1 MSHNK
6 ISLIK
11 SIQILSSFVVARFL
25 KRYHPKIS
33 KMKDLDKLIL
43 ISHAHCTISSR
54 QEVLKIEPLTGNV
67 RTIGKAIESG
77 ILFHHGKTTG
87 ISNGMD
93 KNAL

>member
-1 MSHNK
+1 M
-6 ISLIK
+6 ISTG
-11 SIQILSSFVVARFL
+11 
-25 KRYHPKIS
+25 YH
-33 KMKDLDKLIL
+33 
-43 ISHAHCTISSR
+43 HCTISSR

>member
-43 ISHAHCTISSR
+43 ISHAQSIHVGACGLIFDDLLCHTLMVANRPI
-54 QEVLKIEPLTGNV
+54 LPNV
-67 RTIGKAIESG
+67 PPSDIRA
-77 ILFHHGKTTG
+77 
-87 ISNGMD
+87 
-93 KNAL
+93 